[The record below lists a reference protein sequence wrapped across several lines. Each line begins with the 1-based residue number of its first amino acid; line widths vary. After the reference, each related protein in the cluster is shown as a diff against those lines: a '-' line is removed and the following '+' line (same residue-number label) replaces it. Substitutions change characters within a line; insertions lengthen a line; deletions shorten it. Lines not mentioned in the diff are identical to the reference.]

1 MPMKQRVLQTIL
13 ATTTLA
19 SVSLGSA
26 QVASAEEQKQQTS
39 NWTIEDAS
47 QIERT
52 DDNTAPYIEP
62 DFEKIAP
69 ELHVWDTWPL
79 RNKDGSIAKVNG
91 NYVIFSLTASADLLP
106 GKRHDVATI
115 RYFYSKNGQDWTLGG
130 KAFETEEAY
139 GARQWAGSAMIED
152 GELNLFYT
160 ATGRKGEENV
170 SYEQRLALAKGD
182 IQANAHDISFS
193 NFDHSI
199 ILEPEGKYY
208 QTEEQSNQGD
218 ISYAFR
224 DPWFFE
230 DPKTGK
236 DYILFEGN
244 SAGTPAERSLDPAY
258 IGSESFQ
265 KDYELEME
273 EFAKLFNGN
282 IGIAEA
288 TNDEYTEYEALP
300 PLLEANYV
308 NQELERPH
316 IVTKGDQYYL
326 FTNTHEHKFGPN
338 VDGPDG
344 LYGFSSDEL
353 MSGYEPLNDSGL
365 VLANPEDNAYQAY
378 SWMVLPNGKVISF
391 YNFHDLDGR
400 NISDLGATSPEY
412 QMNHFGG
419 TLAPTIKLAI
429 QNDSTKVLNA
439 GKPGKIK

>member
-1 MPMKQRVLQTIL
+1 MLSNKRILQTIL
-13 ATTTLA
+13 ATTL
-19 SVSLGSA
+19 VSGLIYGPAPLSA
-26 QVASAEEQKQQTS
+26 AEEQTQETS

-47 QIERT
+47 GIERT

-62 DFEKIAP
+62 DFEKMAP

-91 NYVIFSLTASADLLP
+91 NYVIFSLTAPGDLLP

-115 RYFYSKNGQDWTLGG
+115 RYFYSKNGQDWQLGG
-130 KAFETEEAY
+130 KAFDTENAY

-160 ATGRKGEENV
+160 ATGHKGEENV
-170 SYEQRLALAKGD
+170 TYEQRLALAKGD
-182 IQANAHDISFS
+182 VEANGNSVEFS
-193 NFDHSI
+193 DFDHSI
-199 ILEPEGKYY
+199 ILEPEGEYY
-208 QTEEQSNQGD
+208 QTREQSEQGD

-230 DPKTGK
+230 DPKTGE

-244 SAGTPAERSLDPAY
+244 SAGTPADRSLDQDY
-258 IGSESFQ
+258 IGSESFRNG
-265 KDYELEME
+265 YEVEME
-273 EFAKLFNGN
+273 DFAKLFNGN
-282 IGIAEA
+282 VGIARA
-288 TNDEYTEYEALP
+288 TDESYTEYETLP

-316 IVTKGDQYYL
+316 IVTKGNQYYL
-326 FTNTHEHKFGPN
+326 FTNTHEHKFGPG

-344 LYGFSSDEL
+344 LYGFSSNEL
-353 MSGYEPLNDSGL
+353 FSGYEPLNDNGL

-378 SWMVLPNGKVISF
+378 SWMVLPNGKIISF
-391 YNFHDLDGR
+391 YNFHDLDGK

-412 QMNHFGG
+412 QMSHFGG

-429 QNDSTKVLNA
+429 QNDSTKVLNSS
-439 GKPGKIK
+439 KPGKIK